1 MEYYLM
7 NQMEVNP
14 VKYVLLKPEM
24 YAYLLTKENFE
35 KIPELSIGY
44 YEYGVDVTLPD
55 VMVRPTFMVN
65 ETIKNVIEMYD
76 ETVTFKTLTFLP
88 NAMDEMKEKS
98 KSYAIPNVRRFDCLH
113 EESVIMPEGT
123 IKKLIIDRKK
133 IPNADI
139 FQIKNTIQ
147 NKVVV
152 SLRMAE
158 SISRRNVYGVEFQ
171 KVQVK

>member
-14 VKYVLLKPEM
+14 PKYVLLKKEM
-24 YAYLLTKENFE
+24 YSYLLTKENFE
-35 KIPELSIGY
+35 KMPDISVGY
-44 YEYGVDVTLPD
+44 YEYGVDATLPD

-88 NAMDEMKEKS
+88 NAMDEMKDKS
-98 KSYAIPNVRRFDCLH
+98 KSYAIPKLRRYDCLH
-113 EESVIMPEGT
+113 EESVVMPEGT
-123 IKKLIIDRKK
+123 IKKLIIDRTK

-147 NKVVV
+147 NKVIV